1 MATENVQE
9 AAAAAAEKL
18 AEAAA
23 AAGGEGSPGKDD
35 VEEMMLSGEQDQWS
49 FLTKAAVAVMVI
61 IVCLIA
67 NKVIRGETPEEKRLR
82 LRNQRRAK
90 KKADSKNEP
99 DVSRS
104 DVKVEVTGSMLKLSL
119 RNQPVIAGNLF
130 KPVDPEGCTWQID
143 NPGPGQPKEVTITLL
158 KAEPAKSREA
168 WWRAPLKGLETR
180 RPAPKPADPEM
191 VREAIEAFMSKSAA
205 GGGPKLTAKPGPA
218 GRWSRWRR
226 RRPAGGPR
234 EHRHRRSLQREH
246 PPLCGGYGWRTGTVG
261 GRSCRRRG
269 KVPGGGGERGGR
281 RGGGSGGGGGGGG
294 SDPAVV
300 PKVGQGRGK
309 EEEPQEEVK

>member
-23 AAGGEGSPGKDD
+23 AAGGEASPGEDD

-99 DVSRS
+99 DEIDR
-104 DVKVEVTGSMLKLSL
+104 LLSSIV
-119 RNQPVIAGNLF
+119 RRQ
-130 KPVDPEGCTWQID
+130 
-143 NPGPGQPKEVTITLL
+143 PGQ
-158 KAEPAKSREA
+158 
-168 WWRAPLKGLETR
+168 APPPGAVPISGR
-180 RPAPKPADPEM
+180 G
-191 VREAIEAFMSKSAA
+191 AA
-205 GGGPKLTAKPGPA
+205 RGVPPGGA
-218 GRWSRWRR
+218 GRG
-226 RRPAGGPR
+226 AGP
-234 EHRHRRSLQREH
+234 
-246 PPLCGGYGWRTGTVG
+246 
-261 GRSCRRRG
+261 
-269 KVPGGGGERGGR
+269 
-281 RGGGSGGGGGGGG
+281 
-294 SDPAVV
+294 
-300 PKVGQGRGK
+300 
-309 EEEPQEEVK
+309 